1 MTKLFTR
8 TRIIG
13 YFFALMGALILFQ
26 MVRIQTNVNA
36 QKMSESIE
44 KQYGT
49 IVRTIYPERGNIYD
63 RWGHLLAG
71 NKDVYE
77 VGIALNEVENPE
89 TLATVLSSLLELNYS
104 DVLEKAKLKY
114 IEGEQSYVVVADFVS
129 AEKVNELSAQYEQFE
144 KDRANA
150 NNSQS
155 VQSLR
160 GLHYVGH
167 LQRTYPENS
176 LASNI
181 LGFYNYRDREA
192 STGYFGVEENYN
204 DLLAGN
210 PVKIAIPTDPTLI
223 QEVPSVPP
231 GSSLVLTIDREI
243 QAMVERILDEAVK
256 NNGAESGTAIIM
268 DPTNGEILAMAVT
281 PRMNPNEYWDYG
293 NVFTDNTPF
302 NRALSETYE
311 PGSVFKVITMAAA
324 LDSGTVT
331 PQTQFVDTGSIYVGG
346 YYIYN
351 WDRGAWGPQDM
362 TGCMQHSLN
371 VCLSWIATEMGPT
384 RFYNYLQAF
393 GIGRRTNIDLAGEQ
407 IWPLSLPGDKDWYEV
422 NLATNSFGQGVAATP
437 IQMAMAIS
445 AVANNQGIMYAPH
458 LLQAYIQDGKQYN
471 TPPVAVGAPISAETA
486 RTLSEMLAVSLESES
501 SVALVPGY
509 RLAGK
514 TGTGEIPSAG
524 GYETD
529 LTNTSFVGWGP
540 VDDPKFLVYIW
551 LEKPTSDRWGS
562 TVAAPVFSDIVK
574 ELVVLL
580 NLPPDDTRHQLTAQ

>member
-1 MTKLFTR
+1 VKKSSFPRYSFLGAVLTLFAVA
-8 TRIIG
+8 I
-13 YFFALMGALILFQ
+13 FVQ
-26 MVRIQTNVNA
+26 MVRIQNSADAEVLNDWA
-36 QKMSESIE
+36 NN
-44 KQYGT
+44 YGYEN
-49 IVRTIYPERGNIYD
+49 RTIQSERGYIYD
-63 RWGHLLAG
+63 RWGNLLAG
-71 NKDVYE
+71 NKEVYE
-77 VGIALNEVENPE
+77 VGIEIKFVMNPAAIAAATSKVLGLDYGFVFKSATNPPE
-89 TLATVLSSLLELNYS
+89 GFNYITLADFITS
-104 DVLEKAKLKY
+104 
-114 IEGEQSYVVVADFVS
+114 EQID
-129 AEKVNELSAQYEQFE
+129 ELSQLKTQYEN
-144 KDRANA
+144 KNPYGADPNKP
-150 NNSQS
+150 
-155 VQSLR
+155 SLR
-160 GLHYVGH
+160 GLVWSPH
-167 LQRTYPENS
+167 LQRTYPEQD
-176 LASNI
+176 LASNV
-181 LGFYNYRDREA
+181 LGFFTFYDRKEGA
-192 STGYFGVEENYN
+192 GYYGVEEMYGS
-204 DLLAGN
+204 LLSGVSKN
-210 PVKIAIPTDPTLI
+210 VLISLDPYEMQEIPT
-223 QEVPSVPP
+223 VPP
-231 GSSLVLTIDREI
+231 GASLVLTIDREI
-243 QAMVERILDEAVK
+243 QAMTERIIDEAVK

-393 GIGRRTNIDLAGEQ
+393 GIGRRTNLDLAGEQ

-422 NLATNSFGQGVAATP
+422 NLATNSFGQGVATTP
-437 IQMAMAIS
+437 IQMVMAIS

-471 TPPVAVGAPISAETA
+471 TPPVAVGAPIGAETA
-486 RTLSEMLAVSLESES
+486 KTLTDMLAVSLESES

-540 VDDPKFLVYIW
+540 VDDPKFLVYVW